1 MQLDTIRILAA
12 ILALC
17 GVVALYILVLPER
30 RRAGL
35 PKFFQVVH
43 DIFNFKHLLLEVILK
58 FLYVFSTLFV
68 ILCGFF
74 LLFGVSYGRY
84 GYHEDTFLI
93 GLAVM
98 VLGPIVL
105 RLIYEFLMMTILLVK
120 NVIQINK
127 KLGGTTS
134 TTEPAS
140 SFDSFGSYS
149 APKAPQAPKAPDY
162 TFCSQCGT
170 RYDRNQGHCPN
181 CGR

>member
-1 MQLDTIRILAA
+1 MQIDTIRNIAA

-17 GVVALYILVLPER
+17 GVVALYILVLPES

-35 PKFFQVVH
+35 PKFFQFVH
-43 DIFNFKHLLLEVILK
+43 DIFNFKHLLVEIILK
-58 FLYVFSTLFV
+58 LLYVFLTLFI
-68 ILCGFF
+68 ILFGFF
-74 LLFGVSYGRY
+74 MLFGISYSYY
-84 GYHEDTFLI
+84 GYSQHQDTFLY

-105 RLIYEFLMMTILLVK
+105 RLIFEFLMMTILLVK

-127 KLGGTTS
+127 KLGGGIS
-134 TTEPAS
+134 TT
-140 SFDSFGSYS
+140 DSD
-149 APKAPQAPKAPDY
+149 PAPKAPDY

-170 RYDRNQGHCPN
+170 RYDKNEGHCPN